1 MPGGEQSRAAVAI
14 RQHAFA
20 DMGEAVGKFLLAEKL
35 RKSLC
40 RSSKDKESC
49 SSVNKKKKKK
59 SYQLTS
65 LFVGGYSN

>member
-49 SSVNKKKKKK
+49 SSVNKKKKK